1 MADEDEGEDAARVAR
16 TLGAIPLGECV
27 AYAKLAIPTIAS
39 ILGALYLPA
48 TAYLDGREDAFRDE
62 LVDEFVVKFGF
73 DGEQE
78 RVESIRQALTRLE
91 SDVEDLESDV
101 EDLESEVSGARA
113 IRQAIAERIGDTRER
128 LIRVESHQDRPR

>member
-16 TLGAIPLGECV
+16 TLGAIPIGEWLS
-27 AYAKLAIPTIAS
+27 YAKLAIPTIAS
-39 ILGALYLPA
+39 ILGALYIPA

-62 LVDEFVVKFGF
+62 LADEFVQRFGF

-78 RVESIRQALTRLE
+78 RVESIRQALTR
-91 SDVEDLESDV
+91 LESDV

-128 LIRVESHQDRPR
+128 LIRVEALSGNK